1 MADYTD
7 VEYWPVLKQLAA
19 GIDGMDYYEIL
30 NLPQDCPPADIKIT
44 FYAQA
49 RSLHPDKFYHLGD
62 DDLKRAVHK
71 IYKRVTEAYNVLR
84 DSQKRRVYTTAINGP
99 DRSRNLRYTEA
110 TEAEQK
116 QQEKAE
122 KEICQNP
129 KAKACL
135 LQAQTKMA
143 AGNWDGAFK
152 DLQTALMFEPGNER
166 LKAMKDDVAE
176 KRKKPA

>member
-7 VEYWPVLKQLAA
+7 VEYWPVLKELAKN
-19 GIDGMDYYEIL
+19 IDGMDYYEIL
-30 NLPQDCPPADIKIT
+30 NLAQDCTNADIKAS
-44 FYAQA
+44 YYGQA
-49 RSLHPDKFYHLGD
+49 RSLHPDKFYQLTD
-62 DDLKRAVHK
+62 DELKRAIHK

-84 DSQKRRVYTTAINGP
+84 DSQKRRIYTTNINGP
-99 DRSRNLRYTEA
+99 DRALNFSYTEA

-152 DLQTALMFEPGNER
+152 DLQTALMFEPGNDR
-166 LKAMKDDVAE
+166 LKALKDDVAE